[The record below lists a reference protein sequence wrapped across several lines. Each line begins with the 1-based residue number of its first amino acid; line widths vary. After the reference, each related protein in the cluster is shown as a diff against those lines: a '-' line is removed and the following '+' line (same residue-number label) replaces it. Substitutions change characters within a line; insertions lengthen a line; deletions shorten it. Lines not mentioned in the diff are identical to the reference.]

1 MRRVGRLDERRLKT
15 EAALPHLDVVTM
27 SFASSAPLYY
37 IVIRTPRREA
47 PMPDTSILTVR
58 LPAEEIERLDALAAQ
73 RRQTRSQLVQQ
84 TLRTLLASDD
94 EQRQRQLEAL
104 RERLRPAIEA
114 QDAFL
119 DRASIA
125 DEHRPF

>member
-1 MRRVGRLDERRLKT
+1 MVDR
-15 EAALPHLDVVTM
+15 
-27 SFASSAPLYY
+27 
-37 IVIRTPRREA
+37 
-47 PMPDTSILTVR
+47 SILTVR
-58 LPAEEIERLDALAAQ
+58 LLAEEIERLDALAAQ
-73 RRQTRSQLVQQ
+73 RHQTRSQLVQQ

-94 EQRQRQLEAL
+94 EQRQWRLEAL

-119 DRASIA
+119 DRVSIA